1 MSPGRKLLLAE
12 RHGWLPQDQQLLD
25 PTLHEAADLLSA
37 ARSEVKKRMEEPT
50 ADLNKIA
57 ADFAAEAMNAVGML
71 QGKDYQVAL
80 PEERRGSLRHEV
92 WEGVPGS
99 DLKSLTSHTK
109 FKSGDPDFAGYLGA
123 TQSPTNVGDDFG
135 RKISGILTPPED
147 GVYRF
152 WLYADDQCI
161 LKLNDAGE
169 NPDRAKEILRIPNYS
184 PADWG
189 QALESQPVSLR
200 KDRDTTSRFC
210 TRKAAETIFAP
221 WDGPCRTALSNAP
234 FPGSVS
240 SYPTSIGRKLFRFVK
255 EHEQGACRG
264 AQALRKGKGD
274 TADSDMR
281 KALSDL
287 VDKCLSFEDNFRE
300 TFDLYAEEQAVENSE
315 LISGA
320 LNDFD
325 SSDRWKRATR
335 LLTERQDSVLREL
348 KDTHVIEVRSLSGM
362 EADQVWE
369 NATEAEPPDD
379 FGKSPLARITDLAS
393 GILSAVKADEDQDEN
408 ELRGKSRSAAVILS
422 DGLHNKGSSPFET
435 AKLLAGRIFPF
446 TPLASEVRRLPRRCR
461 FGRAT
466 RHDSETDRAHGIIT
480 LKDNLDLGTDFRIVW
495 KMSKATRF
503 GTTTSLG

>member
-1 MSPGRKLLLAE
+1 MTIQDKHMSPGRKLLLAE

-200 KDRDTTSRFC
+200 KDGVTTSRFC
-210 TRKAAETIFAP
+210 TRKAEETILRRGMDLAERLS
-221 WDGPCRTALSNAP
+221 RTPHFREA
-234 FPGSVS
+234 FPRTQPRSDANF
-240 SYPTSIGRKLFRFVK
+240 FRFVK
-255 EHEQGACRG
+255 EHEQGACRRSSSL
-264 AQALRKGKGD
+264 AQGK
-274 TADSDMR
+274 
-281 KALSDL
+281 
-287 VDKCLSFEDNFRE
+287 
-300 TFDLYAEEQAVENSE
+300 
-315 LISGA
+315 
-320 LNDFD
+320 
-325 SSDRWKRATR
+325 
-335 LLTERQDSVLREL
+335 
-348 KDTHVIEVRSLSGM
+348 
-362 EADQVWE
+362 
-369 NATEAEPPDD
+369 
-379 FGKSPLARITDLAS
+379 
-393 GILSAVKADEDQDEN
+393 
-408 ELRGKSRSAAVILS
+408 
-422 DGLHNKGSSPFET
+422 
-435 AKLLAGRIFPF
+435 
-446 TPLASEVRRLPRRCR
+446 RRHC
-461 FGRAT
+461 
-466 RHDSETDRAHGIIT
+466 
-480 LKDNLDLGTDFRIVW
+480 
-495 KMSKATRF
+495 
-503 GTTTSLG
+503 